1 MPLPAGSSSYQITGL
16 DAGSSYMITVT
27 ASNSVGGS
35 SSDTVTA
42 VTGTIRTKTLVLCA
56 MYVFV
61 FSTAVPAHPVVTVQA
76 GIDSIL
82 VCWSDA
88 GPLVDRV
95 LVEWSASGG
104 RTLSATV
111 MNGLNSY
118 SITGLEQGTGYIVSV
133 TAVNSA
139 GSSDSASVSTVTQI
153 SLNGSGV
160 CDVTA
165 TIIITSTV
173 SIVPP
178 TSCPGDVTKTI
189 TSTPVP
195 ATTEQQSGASTQYGH
210 AHAQFILASYPGP
223 SQRLFAHIY
232 TKCFVSS
239 SVRTRLVRFASSVY
253 EIENALLV
261 SSGHKTFNNPF
272 SALGMSLHS
281 YQLQKESTRRL
292 TRKAVATPKQ

>member
-16 DAGSSYMITVT
+16 EAGSSYRITVA

-35 SSDTVTA
+35 SSNTVTA
-42 VTGTIRTKTLVLCA
+42 VTGIIRAKTLVLCT

-104 RTLSATV
+104 RTLSAAV

-118 SITGLEQGTGYIVSV
+118 SITGLKQGTGYIVSV

-153 SLNGSGV
+153 SLNGSEV

-165 TIIITSTV
+165 TVIITSTV
-173 SIVPP
+173 SKIPP
-178 TSCPGDVTKTI
+178 TPSCPGDVTKTTLI
-189 TSTPVP
+189 LATPTCTS
-195 ATTEQQSGASTQYGH
+195 TEQQSGAST
-210 AHAQFILASYPGP
+210 LWSC
-223 SQRLFAHIY
+223 
-232 TKCFVSS
+232 TC
-239 SVRTRLVRFASSVY
+239 T
-253 EIENALLV
+253 ELLV
-261 SSGHKTFNNPF
+261 CIVLAIVF
-272 SALGMSLHS
+272 S
-281 YQLQKESTRRL
+281 EVTL
-292 TRKAVATPKQ
+292 TPQ